1 MLLHPSDTTMP
12 PLPAAD
18 PSAPDAGILASIA
31 ASLADERDMGQLLE
45 RFLSPIVRLAGAQA
59 GAVRLLSETGD
70 ELRLVADT
78 GLPAGLCS
86 RGRAVDRHCGHCGA
100 AADGPAPIWATD
112 LHACGERSG
121 GHYFEHECQR
131 LLVVPLQHRGRV
143 LGIYKLFFAGDEEPR
158 AELQAILRSVGEL
171 LGLALNNARL
181 EQETLRATLVS
192 ERQLMAAEVHDSL
205 AQSLAFVK
213 MRMPLLHDAMLAR
226 DDGGAQRYF
235 DDVRDAVTHAYASL
249 RGFITQLRSPM
260 DPLGL
265 AHALDASAQAF
276 RRSTGTELEFVNAL
290 PALRLAPEQ
299 ESQVFQ
305 IVQEALAN
313 VARHAAAQHARL
325 QIGPL
330 PGKGVEFVVEDDGA
344 GVAPAPAGRNGHY
357 GIDIMQERARRI
369 GGTLEVGPRHGGG
382 TRVRLALPASAAV
395 PMALARGA
403 L

>member
-1 MLLHPSDTTMP
+1 MRLEEPETPLQALPPS
-12 PLPAAD
+12 PAPTA
-18 PSAPDAGILASIA
+18 DAGILVEIA
-31 ASLADERDMGQLLE
+31 AGLAGGNDLSQLLG
-45 RFLSPIVRLAGAQA
+45 RFLPPIVRLAGAQG
-59 GAVRLLSETGD
+59 GAVRVLSGAD
-70 ELRLVADT
+70 QRLHLVSSL
-78 GLPAGLCS
+78 GLPADLCA
-86 RGRAVDRHCGHCGA
+86 RELTMDRHCGHCGA
-100 AADGPAPIWATD
+100 AADAQNVVWAAD
-112 LHACGERSG
+112 LTACAGRSSHA
-121 GHYFEHECQR
+121 YFTR
-131 LLVVPLQHRGRV
+131 AGLRMLAVPLHHRGQT
-143 LGIYKLFFAGDEEPR
+143 LGVYNLFFAGSDEPS
-158 AELQAILRSVGEL
+158 LDTQALFKTVGEL

-226 DDGGAQRYF
+226 DDGGAQKYF
-235 DDVRDAVTHAYASL
+235 DDVRDAVTQAYASL
-249 RGFITQLRSPM
+249 RGIITQLRSPM

-265 AHALDASAQAF
+265 AHALQASAQAF

-290 PALRLAPEQ
+290 PDLKLAPEQ
-299 ESQVFQ
+299 EAQVFH

-330 PGKGVEFVVEDDGA
+330 PGGEVEFLVEDDGA

-369 GGTLEVGPRHGGG
+369 GGRLEVGPRHGGG

-395 PMALARGA
+395 PMTLARGA